1 MNLFHIFKRNLIQ
14 NIIETLDRLS
24 ELVLDEEDYMQNVTE
39 EAFTE
44 ILIEQENTK
53 IVLGLKEFNKLE
65 YVIKTRIIM
74 QTTKIL
80 FGTSNGIEK
89 KHVEDIIK
97 LCGNNIGNKFLMPNK
112 YYKISVKGGK
122 DKFWKIIVLMTGAN
136 LYLKKVK
143 IPSSHFEESWRS
155 SDPKNDVLKLKK
167 YKFVHSQYKYS
178 YFRKIYENLTIL

>member
-1 MNLFHIFKRNLIQ
+1 MDFENVSRVIKEAKLMGADTIVFTGGEPLMY
-14 NIIETLDRLS
+14 DRLS

-39 EAFTE
+39 KAFTE

-53 IVLGLKEFNKLE
+53 IVLNLKKFNQQE
-65 YVIKTRIIM
+65 HVIKTRIIM

-122 DKFWKIIVLMTGAN
+122 V
-136 LYLKKVK
+136 
-143 IPSSHFEESWRS
+143 SFE
-155 SDPKNDVLKLKK
+155 KL
-167 YKFVHSQYKYS
+167 S
-178 YFRKIYENLTIL
+178 Y